1 MLKLNFLLQATRI
14 LHVGNY
20 DEDEL
25 NMIYNFMSTIDNS
38 ILITY
43 NESKTILSYSSDL
56 ELYVEIVDTLI
67 NIYVEREMYENCQI
81 LMKKKEQAITI
92 LNN

>member
-1 MLKLNFLLQATRI
+1 
-14 LHVGNY
+14 
-20 DEDEL
+20 
-25 NMIYNFMSTIDNS
+25 MSTIDNS

>member
-1 MLKLNFLLQATRI
+1 VLKLNFLLQATRI